1 MTSRRALLAVSCVLV
16 LTDCGWLA
24 HRRSARAERALA
36 IATVF
41 ETPHPYSARKLED
54 RDFARFFAAHPEYRP
69 DSAAIADF
77 YERRNGQSAW
87 MLGDSLSASAESFIA
102 FAGTADSTAPNKPGF
117 SPRLIELYEQSASG
131 NAASACDGCANDLE
145 LHLTGEFF
153 RFAARKYGGYLSRD
167 EGELDW
173 FIPRAKKDAGRLLD
187 SLATGKMDLSDY
199 EPIHPQ
205 YQLLK
210 RGIERYRLVASE
222 PWPALELPRGKRKL
236 ELGDSAGV
244 IGEIRHRLHLLGDLS
259 DDGTG
264 ERYDSTMDA
273 AVRSFQARHG
283 VQADG
288 VIGPSALRELNVP
301 VSERLRTILVNIER
315 LRWVP
320 ERVPPNVLQVNI
332 PEFRLHVFEDGKEV
346 LGMGVVVGARA
357 THTVVFSDTLTQI
370 VFSPGWIL
378 PPSITRKEV
387 LPKVRKD
394 PTYLASHDMEIVGG
408 TSDNPM
414 IRQRPGPRNPL
425 GGVKFLF
432 PNSYDIYM
440 HDTPSQAL
448 FLQDDRAG
456 SHGCIRLSHPADLA
470 AYLLRADPQW
480 TAESIRAAMTSGTER
495 TVQLRDTRLV
505 TIGYFTAWVDS
516 DGRLN
521 FRDDVYGHDAKLA
534 RELFV
539 Q

>member
-1 MTSRRALLAVSCVLV
+1 MAV
-16 LTDCGWLA
+16 A
-24 HRRSARAERALA
+24 P
-36 IATVF
+36 VF
-41 ETPHPYSARKLED
+41 ETTHPYSARKLED

-69 DSAAIADF
+69 DSEAIADF

-102 FAGTADSTAPNKPGF
+102 FAGAADSTAPDKPGF
-117 SPRLIELYEQSASG
+117 SPHLIELYEQSASG
-131 NAASACDGCANDLE
+131 NAASACDGCASDLE

-187 SLATGKMDLSDY
+187 SLATGKMDLSAY
-199 EPIHPQ
+199 EPINPQ

-210 RGIERYRLVASE
+210 HGIERYRAVASE
-222 PWPALELPRGKRKL
+222 PWPVLALPRGRRKL

-244 IGEIRHRLHLLGDLS
+244 IGDIRHRLHLLGDLV
-259 DDGTG
+259 DEGAG
-264 ERYDSTMDA
+264 NRYDSTMIV
-273 AVRSFQARHG
+273 AVKTFQARHG

-288 VIGPSALRELNVP
+288 VIGAAFLRQLNVP
-301 VSERLRTILVNIER
+301 VAERLRTMLVNIER

-320 ERVPPNVLQVNI
+320 ERVPPNLLQVNI
-332 PEFRLHVFEDGKEV
+332 PEFSLHVFEDGKEV
-346 LGMGVVVGARA
+346 LSMDVVVGARA
-357 THTVVFSDTLTQI
+357 THTVVFADTLSTI
-370 VFSPGWIL
+370 VFSPGWTI
-378 PPSITRKEV
+378 PPTLMRTEV
-387 LPKVRKD
+387 LPGMRKD
-394 PTYLASHDMEIVGG
+394 PNYLASHDMEVVGG
-408 TSDNPM
+408 PSNNPTV
-414 IRQRPGPRNPL
+414 RQRPGPRNPL

-440 HDTPSQAL
+440 HDTPAKAM
-448 FLQDDRAG
+448 FDRDDRAG
-456 SHGCIRLSHPADLA
+456 SHGCIRLSRPAELA
-470 AYLLRADPQW
+470 AYLLHDDPAW
-480 TAESIRAAMTSGTER
+480 TAERIHAAMTSGTE
-495 TVQLRDTRLV
+495 TKVQLHSSRPV
-505 TIGYFTAWVDS
+505 MIGYFTAWVDPE
-516 DGRLN
+516 GRLN